1 MDVDT
6 EQTQT
11 QCGQQSGQRADAV
24 AVRGVKVG
32 KVNKQQ
38 VTRRI
43 E

>member
-11 QCGQQSGQRADAV
+11 QCGQQSGQQKDAV
-24 AVRGVKVG
+24 TVREVEAG
-32 KVNKQQ
+32 KVNGRW
-38 VTRRI
+38 VTGKT